1 MKTNRWLLA
10 MTSVITSM
18 MLSSTG
24 LAGDAGNDYYSSL
37 QQQAHNI
44 SQGQD
49 FDAEANPYTN
59 MESQLKKMQT
69 TLPGL
74 EQQLKEATAAAQ
86 KAAEEAKTAQPAA
99 TAPEQQANQQTN

>member
-10 MTSVITSM
+10 MTSVITST

-37 QQQAHNI
+37 EQQAHNI
-44 SQGQD
+44 RQGQA
-49 FDAEANPYTN
+49 FDAEANPYAN

-69 TLPGL
+69 TLPGF
-74 EQQLKEATAAAQ
+74 EQQLQETTAAAQ
-86 KAAEEAKTAQPAA
+86 KAAEQAKDAKPAA
-99 TAPEQQANQQTN
+99 IEPEPQVNQQTN